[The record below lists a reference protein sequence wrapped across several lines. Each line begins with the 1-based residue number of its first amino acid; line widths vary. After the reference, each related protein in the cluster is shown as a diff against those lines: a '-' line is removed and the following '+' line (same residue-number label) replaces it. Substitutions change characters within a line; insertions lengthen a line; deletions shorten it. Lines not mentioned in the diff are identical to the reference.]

1 MRGAWGNNGHPFMGN
16 ALCGVGVG
24 GKLVLPPFVRA
35 GLARRFDSD
44 RILIGIHEKDSC
56 LIAYDR
62 GFAEALA
69 ADAERRRIAEE
80 ASDPCAHHARA
91 RRLFGFVAEAE
102 VDARGRIALPPM
114 MRRRAGIESEALL
127 VGIGGAFEIWS
138 PEAAL
143 GAGDPV
149 LADLVA
155 FHHLPHAA

>member
-1 MRGAWGNNGHPFMGN
+1 MGN

-24 GKLVLPPFVRA
+24 GTLVLPGFVRA

-44 RILIGIHEKDSC
+44 RILIGVHEEDSC
-56 LIAYDR
+56 LLAYDR

-69 ADAERRRIAEE
+69 ADAERRRLAEE
-80 ASDPCAHHARA
+80 ASDPRAHHARA
-91 RRLFGFVAEAE
+91 RRMFGLVAEAAI
-102 VDARGRIALPPM
+102 DARFRVALPPM
-114 MRRRAGIESEALL
+114 MRRRAGIEGEALL
-127 VGIGGAFEIWS
+127 VGTGGAFEIWS

-143 GAGDPV
+143 ASDDPV